1 MVSMTRSSPDWD
13 LLMRTATSEAASTIV
28 PTAKAGHAV
37 EKDLEDAL
45 AASLVVPNHRVVLRM
60 KTPHTYPGWTP
71 QPGPLDLGIYAG
83 DHVVVPCELKL
94 HDIDW
99 GLYDLLKVV
108 SLFRAD
114 KAATAA
120 YLITGG
126 TKKEWTKS
134 GLGRYF
140 APGVRTVGT
149 LDLLRKNE
157 KAWLGD
163 LMYVHKKGKLE
174 SSGRPQTVAS
184 EVVLEGFEPYG
195 CDIGGVG
202 EVKVMSVRPAGDLMD
217 VPEELRPTRR
227 VP

>member
-1 MVSMTRSSPDWD
+1 MTRSSPDWD

-45 AASLVVPNHRVVLRM
+45 AASLVVPNHRVVLR
-60 KTPHTYPGWTP
+60 KKIPHTYPGWTP

-149 LDLLRKNE
+149 LDLLRRTRRRGWE
-157 KAWLGD
+157 TSCTST
-163 LMYVHKKGKLE
+163 KKG
-174 SSGRPQTVAS
+174 SSSPRAGHRPSPRRLCSKAS
-184 EVVLEGFEPYG
+184 SRT
-195 CDIGGVG
+195 DATSVG
-202 EVKVMSVRPAGDLMD
+202 SARS
-217 VPEELRPTRR
+217 R
-227 VP
+227 